1 MLGSTRVAGHDRVK
15 KRKRKIPSD
24 MSNRVFWSAVT
35 VSFRVLHACHSQWLR
50 QFVALEW
57 IRHVGGLLTALLPS
71 GPRGLVG
78 VWGEC
83 LGCVNTRRN

>member
-1 MLGSTRVAGHDRVK
+1 
-15 KRKRKIPSD
+15 

-57 IRHVGGLLTALLPS
+57 IRHVGGLLTALLPAAL
-71 GPRGLVG
+71 GGLVG
-78 VWGEC
+78 DAPGVCERAGM
-83 LGCVNTRRN
+83 TRSWPS